1 MERVL
6 KTPRLSLRA
15 PLGADA
21 PWVFE
26 RWAGQPERLAFL
38 DWAPHR
44 DATQTRQLL
53 EWDQACWFKKT
64 GFSWLLLPEGEAHPV
79 GQVQLLPQRPEGRSL
94 QHLRLGYV
102 LAREWQG
109 RGLMR
114 EAVQAVVAH
123 ALAQPGVWRVD
134 ALCAVDNPGSQRL
147 LAAAGLQCEGRL
159 ACVLA
164 QPNRRDAPV
173 DAWLYAAW
181 RGPLPGLV

>member
-6 KTPRLSLRA
+6 KTPRLCLRA

-44 DATQTRQLL
+44 DVTQTRQWL

-79 GQVQLLPQRPEGRSL
+79 GQVQLL
-94 QHLRLGYV
+94 
-102 LAREWQG
+102 
-109 RGLMR
+109 
-114 EAVQAVVAH
+114 
-123 ALAQPGVWRVD
+123 
-134 ALCAVDNPGSQRL
+134 SQRRD
-147 LAAAGLQCEGRL
+147 GRL

-164 QPNRRDAPV
+164 QPNRQVAPV

-181 RGPLPGLV
+181 CQADGAR